1 MEMRE
6 LVSES
11 MEQTVSPIKGLSGE
25 CDLPG
30 HPELSMMALA
40 LSAKAEGTSIIRRCS
55 RRPEVKTL
63 AGYLAQIGITVG
75 WEAEEAR
82 VTGGVLQASNGAFDV
97 GRSEVLF
104 GCLAGLA
111 AGADLRLTFEGS
123 PAAETGVKPVLEALQ
138 SFGARFTPSFE
149 SVFPVES
156 GGSKPR
162 PGSFGAGRPSA
173 AVKTAVFLATLDVG
187 GEIELLQEA
196 AGEEDLEVLLK
207 AAGGDLRKA
216 RVQGGE
222 GYRLV
227 LRGPVSVQATE
238 QDLPGDPDAAL
249 FLLFAASMHK
259 TSDVTL
265 LGVGNDWK
273 TRRLLDLL
281 RRMNAQIEIKVTRSA
296 SGFST
301 RIVRATGSELRR
313 TKISGEQ
320 SSLFMDEIP
329 VLAVMGAR
337 AAGETVIRDARA
349 LRDGPNDCLAL
360 MAENLRK
367 MQVRVGEI
375 TDGLVVQG
383 GRTLRGAD
391 VDGGGDSRVTLA
403 LTLAGLVAEGE
414 TKIKNPGPVDRD
426 YPGVLDRLLS
436 LSEKRGE

>member
-63 AGYLAQIGITVG
+63 AGHLAQIGITVG

-123 PAAETGVKPVLEALQ
+123 PAVETGVKPVLEALQ

-156 GGSKPR
+156 GSSKLR

-196 AGEEDLEVLLK
+196 
-207 AAGGDLRKA
+207 
-216 RVQGGE
+216 
-222 GYRLV
+222 
-227 LRGPVSVQATE
+227 
-238 QDLPGDPDAAL
+238 
-249 FLLFAASMHK
+249 
-259 TSDVTL
+259 
-265 LGVGNDWK
+265 
-273 TRRLLDLL
+273 
-281 RRMNAQIEIKVTRSA
+281 
-296 SGFST
+296 
-301 RIVRATGSELRR
+301 
-313 TKISGEQ
+313 
-320 SSLFMDEIP
+320 
-329 VLAVMGAR
+329 
-337 AAGETVIRDARA
+337 
-349 LRDGPNDCLAL
+349 
-360 MAENLRK
+360 
-367 MQVRVGEI
+367 
-375 TDGLVVQG
+375 
-383 GRTLRGAD
+383 
-391 VDGGGDSRVTLA
+391 
-403 LTLAGLVAEGE
+403 
-414 TKIKNPGPVDRD
+414 
-426 YPGVLDRLLS
+426 
-436 LSEKRGE
+436 

>member
-1 MEMRE
+1 MQ
-6 LVSES
+6 S
-11 MEQTVSPIKGLSGE
+11 
-25 CDLPG
+25 
-30 HPELSMMALA
+30 
-40 LSAKAEGTSIIRRCS
+40 
-55 RRPEVKTL
+55 
-63 AGYLAQIGITVG
+63 
-75 WEAEEAR
+75 
-82 VTGGVLQASNGAFDV
+82 F
-97 GRSEVLF
+97 
-104 GCLAGLA
+104 
-111 AGADLRLTFEGS
+111 
-123 PAAETGVKPVLEALQ
+123 PAAEEWVQLGHP
-138 SFGARFTPSFE
+138 RF
-149 SVFPVES
+149 
-156 GGSKPR
+156 
-162 PGSFGAGRPSA
+162 
-173 AVKTAVFLATLDVG
+173 
-187 GEIELLQEA
+187 Q
-196 AGEEDLEVLLK
+196 
-207 AAGGDLRKA
+207 
-216 RVQGGE
+216 
-222 GYRLV
+222 
-227 LRGPVSVQATE
+227 
-238 QDLPGDPDAAL
+238 
-249 FLLFAASMHK
+249 
-259 TSDVTL
+259 
-265 LGVGNDWK
+265 
-273 TRRLLDLL
+273 DLL